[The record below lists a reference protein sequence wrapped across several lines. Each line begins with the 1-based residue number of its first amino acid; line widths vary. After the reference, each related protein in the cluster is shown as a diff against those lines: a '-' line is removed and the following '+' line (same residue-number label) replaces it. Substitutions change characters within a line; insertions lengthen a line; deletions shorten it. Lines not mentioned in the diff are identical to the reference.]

1 MVVRNTCTN
10 IESQF
15 GYTVEYAD

>member
-1 MVVRNTCTN
+1 MVVSNTCTN